1 VDIPLKD
8 YIIKLAR
15 EKGFKEFTTPQIEA
29 IPHILNRR
37 NVVVIA
43 PTGSGKTEAAFL
55 PILQMMYEE
64 MRDPIQTIY
73 ITPLR
78 ALNRDLIDRL
88 IWWAS
93 KLDLSISIRHGDT
106 PQKERRR
113 QAEAPPDILITTPE
127 TFSFLINTKKMG
139 RYIRNTRWIIVDEVH
154 ELISSKRGVQLSINL
169 ERLRYEKPDIQV
181 IGLSATVGEPE
192 KVLRFIAGDGDGV
205 IIAPKMIKKFD
216 IKLIYPS
223 PTDEDYDYIDKLL
236 TYPDVIA
243 RIRVIDSLIKRH
255 KATLVFTNTRPMAEV
270 LGSRLLLYS
279 DESSVAVH
287 HGSLGRNIRI
297 RIEEMFKTKRLKGII
312 CTSSLELGI
321 DIGDIDL
328 VIQYGSPRQAS
339 KLIQRVGRSGHWIE
353 RVSKGVIIVQDPDD
367 ALESMVIRNRALEN
381 NLEDIKI
388 LRKPLDV
395 LMHEIAGILI
405 SMPRFKLDNLV
416 SILRRSIYYKDIS
429 EDEVRELVKFIRES
443 GGWIGYSP
451 RNNVIFKGG
460 NYRRLYGYYFENL
473 SMIPETR
480 QYYVVN
486 DNENMVIGVL
496 DDEFISLYGEIGVKF
511 IMAGRV
517 WKVSQIYRDKVFVKP
532 VEDPFGAVPDWIGEE
547 IPVPYEVASEVGYIK
562 RRFVEEVKQ
571 GDLDK
576 ALDILTNEY
585 DVGREYLE
593 RALKPYYEDI
603 RKGREIPTDKNIVI
617 EYLGNR
623 IIIYVHGGT
632 LVNRTIASFIAYIL
646 SRRYGE
652 KVRYASDQYRIFIE
666 TSGLD
671 PYIIR
676 IVLSDTDAFKRSY
689 REFISR
695 SNVFK
700 WRFLHVAKRM
710 GIVSKDKHVPKS
722 ELDDL
727 TRILIYTPVYNE
739 ALNETIIRDYDI
751 ENSLRIM
758 EEVSRGRVS
767 VIVREGFSS
776 VTEEYLRY
784 HEPKYDILETARRE
798 TLEVVSFKARVLN
811 KNITLAC
818 LDCMNYIE
826 EARIRDLEDII
837 KCPIC
842 GSSKIGVS
850 ELLYGDMVN
859 LIERAKANPDSIK
872 RDREWRRI
880 VSSARLVSKYG
891 KTAIFVIFS
900 DGLSYKDM
908 EEILSIEDKIT
919 DKLVRLVITR
929 IRENLRRKILQSRR

>member
-1 VDIPLKD
+1 MDIPLKD

-37 NVVVIA
+37 NVVVVA

-64 MRDPIQTIY
+64 RGEPIQTIY

-106 PQKERRR
+106 PQRERRR

-127 TFSFLINTKKMG
+127 TFSFLINTKRMG

-169 ERLRYEKPDIQV
+169 ERLRDENPGIQV

-205 IIAPKMIKKFD
+205 IIAPKMVKKFE
-216 IKLIYPS
+216 IKLVYPS
-223 PTDEDYDYIDKLL
+223 PADEDYDYIDKLL

-255 KATLVFTNTRPMAEV
+255 RATLVFTNTRPMAEI

-279 DESSVAVH
+279 DENPIAVH

-297 RIEEMFKTKRLKGII
+297 RIEEMFKTRRLKGII

-339 KLIQRVGRSGHWIE
+339 KLIQRVGRSGHWIG

-367 ALESMVIRNRALEN
+367 ALESMVIRNRALGN

-388 LRKPLDV
+388 LHKPLDV

-429 EDEVRELVKFIRES
+429 EDEVRELVRFIRES
-443 GGWIGYSP
+443 SGWIGYSSTS
-451 RNNVIFKGG
+451 NIIFRGES
-460 NYRRLYGYYFENL
+460 YRRLYGYYFENL

-486 DNENMVIGVL
+486 DDENMVIGVL

-517 WKVSQIYRDKVFVKP
+517 WKISQIYKDKVFVKP
-532 VEDPFGAVPDWIGEE
+532 IEDPFGAVPDWIGEE

-562 RRFVEEVKQ
+562 RRFMEGVKQ
-571 GDLDK
+571 GGLDK
-576 ALDILTNEY
+576 ALDILANEY
-585 DVGREYLE
+585 DVDREYLE

-603 RKGREIPTDKNIVI
+603 RRGRDIPTDKNIVI

-623 IIIYVHGGT
+623 IIMYVHGGT

-671 PYIIR
+671 PYIIK

-710 GIVSKDKHVPKS
+710 GIVSKDKHVSKS

-727 TRILIYTPVYNE
+727 IRILIYTPVYNE

-758 EEVSRGRVS
+758 DEVSRGGIS
-767 VIVREGFSS
+767 VIVREGFSN

-798 TLEVVSFKARVLN
+798 TLEIISFKARVLN

-818 LDCMNYIE
+818 LDCMNYVE
-826 EARIRDLEDII
+826 ETRVRDLEDNI

-842 GSSKIGVS
+842 GSSRIGVS

-859 LIERAKANPDSIK
+859 LIERAKANPDSLK
-872 RDREWRRI
+872 RDREWRKI
-880 VSSARLVSKYG
+880 VSSAKLVSKYG
-891 KTAIFVIFS
+891 KTAVFVIFS

-908 EEILSIEDKIT
+908 EEILSIEDRIT

-929 IRENLRRKILQSRR
+929 IRENLRRKVLQSKR

>member
-1 VDIPLKD
+1 MDIPLKD